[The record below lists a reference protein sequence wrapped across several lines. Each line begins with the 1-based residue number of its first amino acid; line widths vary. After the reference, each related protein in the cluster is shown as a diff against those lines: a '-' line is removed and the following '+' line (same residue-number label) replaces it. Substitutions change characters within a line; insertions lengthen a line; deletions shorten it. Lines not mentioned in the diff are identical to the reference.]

1 MNGWEITFPDLE
13 DPDEPGDQLCYNG
26 VRGSVIYTY
35 ADPPLTYPSLL
46 KKKKRTAAS
55 KSRPAK
61 KQKTSLVPSYVAS
74 VNSNKLEDD
83 LDYSE
88 PDTLEDD
95 YVGSGDDDEDMIY
108 KEELLMEQDIGTEEF
123 FERMNAAVDHEGSDL
138 EFDSSDEEDGHVVA
152 YEEEDYVGEG
162 RQDEAN
168 DRKEVVKER
177 KKRYGKVKILGE
189 VKEPDDWQLP
199 DPKWRSLNKKEKRQP
214 IPDYWKPRLHEG
226 ESTPCDDPQLVNKP
240 PGFAFYTKLEVFFMF
255 FPLWNFTTIAKETN
269 RRFEQKP
276 PESETY
282 RKRWVDTT
290 KQMWVRFLGIMVLFC
305 LSKQSRAE
313 LYWSRRNLCR
323 INAFE
328 ATGISYHRFR
338 LMKRY
343 MHCQD
348 VNHPICQPKRGESN
362 HDPLALIRPLYDS
375 FRVQVRLHVKPGR
388 NAAIDERIIACKVQ
402 CAFRQKLLNK
412 PTPNGIKVHVLATD
426 GGLVIDIII
435 DDGMAYARRK
445 WALNGEAIIMEFVDR
460 NNLPPLM
467 KLFFDRW
474 YMSVQIS
481 RFLARP
487 PHRIMTSGP
496 CASGRKTFPR
506 NTKKKKYEINV
517 NVKKDMERGVS
528 KMVVTDE
535 ALVCAIGWRDSIPY
549 YHVSAGFRLCGDTV
563 VRNLYKKDPMRKRIK
578 EKTKEFTPLDTPI
591 PCPPGIADYNHHMN
605 KVLSLLHRHYTHH
618 VFPITRTTAHTT
630 APPCMHTYR
639 LTCTTNWLVASTR
652 WTVAYTPTD
661 GQSR

>member
-1 MNGWEITFPDLE
+1 MSGWEITFPDLE
-13 DPDEPGDQLCYNG
+13 DPDDPGDQLSYNG

-35 ADPPLTYPSLL
+35 ADPPLTYPSIL
-46 KKKKRTAAS
+46 KKKKRPAA
-55 KSRPAK
+55 KEGRPAK
-61 KQKTSLVPSYVAS
+61 KQKTSIAS
-74 VNSNKLEDD
+74 FGKAEDVDYNELDPLEG
-83 LDYSE
+83 
-88 PDTLEDD
+88 D
-95 YVGSGDDDEDMIY
+95 YVGTEDDEDHMLY
-108 KEELLMEQDIGTEEF
+108 KEELLMEKDIGTEEF
-123 FERMNAAVDHEGSDL
+123 FERMNAAVDHEGSDF
-138 EFDSSDEEDGHVVA
+138 EDFGSSDEEDGHVVA
-152 YEEEDYVGEG
+152 YDEDDYVGEG
-162 RQDEAN
+162 RQDGADE
-168 DRKEVVKER
+168 RTEVAKER
-177 KKRYGKVKILGE
+177 KERYGKVKILGE

-199 DPKWRSLNKKEKRQP
+199 DPKWRELTGKEKRRP
-214 IPDYWKPRLHEG
+214 IHDYWKPRLHEG
-226 ESTPCDDPQLVNKP
+226 ESTPCEDPQLVNKP
-240 PGFAFYTKLEVFFMF
+240 PGFEFYTKLEVYFMF
-255 FPLWNFTTIAKETN
+255 FPLCNFATIAKESN
-269 RRFEQKP
+269 KRFEQNP
-276 PESETY
+276 PKSDTY
-282 RKRWVDTT
+282 RKRWVNTT

-323 INAFE
+323 INAYE

-348 VNHPICQPKRGESN
+348 VNHPSCQQKRGESN

-375 FRVQVRLHVKPGR
+375 FRMRIRLHVKPGR

-402 CAFRQKLLNK
+402 CSFRQKLLNK

-426 GGLVIDIII
+426 GGLIIDIII

-506 NTKKKKYEINV
+506 NTKKNKFKINV
-517 NVKKDMERGVS
+517 NVSRNMQRGVS
-528 KMVVTDE
+528 KTLVTDE

-549 YHVSAGFRLCGDTV
+549 YHISAGFRMCGDTV

-578 EKTKEFTPLDTPI
+578 QKKKGFTPLDTPI
-591 PCPPGIADYNHHMN
+591 PCPPGIADYNQHMN
-605 KVLSLLHRHYTHH
+605 KVLSLLHRHYIYH

-630 APPCMHTYR
+630 APPACIP
-639 LTCTTNWLVASTR
+639 V
-652 WTVAYTPTD
+652 
-661 GQSR
+661 G